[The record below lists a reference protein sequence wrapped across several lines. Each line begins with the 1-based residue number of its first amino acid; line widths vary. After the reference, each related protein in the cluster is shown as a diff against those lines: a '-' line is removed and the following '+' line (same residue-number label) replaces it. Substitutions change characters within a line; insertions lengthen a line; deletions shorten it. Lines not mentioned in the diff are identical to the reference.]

1 MLNNYVKLG
10 KNYGLKNKGGRKPCY
25 STRQK
30 NFILDIAS
38 NKSIS
43 AKIKSELKLEQS
55 KRTVQRILQKSPYLI
70 YAKFMK
76 SPVLDKSTII
86 KRLNWALK
94 TIQTRLDFRSITWS
108 DEKKFNLDGPDGFK
122 YYWHD
127 LKVLR

>member
-1 MLNNYVKLG
+1 MLNWAKFTDS
-10 KNYGLKNKGGRKPCY
+10 KIKGCY

-30 NFILDIAS
+30 NYILDIAS

-43 AKIKSELKLEQS
+43 AAKIKSELKLEQS